1 MELIDKARILSDLW
15 WNHRRSIDEELLEW
29 ADLGF
34 PYAFGIA
41 EGDILGLS
49 AKGEQAIQELWDE
62 FCDRYDL
69 DADAEYGSLEDMIGF
84 GGQ

>member
-15 WNHRRSIDEELLEW
+15 WNHRDSIDDELLEW

-34 PYAFGIA
+34 AYAFGIA

-49 AKGEQAIQELWDE
+49 VKGEEAITELWDA
-62 FCDRYDL
+62 FCESYEL
-69 DADAEYGSLEDMIGF
+69 DADANYNSIEDLNIVGV
-84 GGQ
+84 Q

>member
-15 WNHRRSIDEELLEW
+15 WNHRAEIDEELLEW

-49 AKGEQAIQELWDE
+49 TKGEYAVLELWDE
-62 FCDRYDL
+62 FCNTYDL
-69 DADAEYGSLEDMIGF
+69 DADAEYDSLDDTKIF
-84 GGQ
+84 GGE